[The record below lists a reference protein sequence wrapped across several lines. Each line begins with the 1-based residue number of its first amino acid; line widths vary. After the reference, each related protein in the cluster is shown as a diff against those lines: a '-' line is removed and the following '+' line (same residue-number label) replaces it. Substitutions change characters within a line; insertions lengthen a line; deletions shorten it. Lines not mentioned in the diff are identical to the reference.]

1 MEKLQQEVQLS
12 LGSSSDVPVYIRLY
26 EVIKLRYYSGH
37 VGQSFD
43 LSLHLENSLK
53 IAAMPES
60 QEPLANVKA
69 TLYI

>member
-43 LSLHLENSLK
+43 LSFPSGKLAILK
-53 IAAMPES
+53 IANAFAES
-60 QEPLANVKA
+60 HPIKC
-69 TLYI
+69 